1 MTKPKSAARQPA
13 TRLLTVQ
20 QTAEHLQLSD
30 KTIKRKIA
38 SGELPAHRFG
48 SRWRIAEED
57 LRLFKLQRRVGGL

>member
-1 MTKPKSAARQPA
+1 MTKPKSAARPPVA
-13 TRLLTVQ
+13 RLLTVQ

-38 SGELPAHRFG
+38 AGELPAHRFG